1 MKVKSESEVAQS
13 CPMLTDPIYCSPPDS
28 SIHGSFQARVLEGGA
43 IGGSIS
49 KVLNLIHQVEMQKD
63 LYNKDSQEVMSL
75 KAKPQTA

>member
-1 MKVKSESEVAQS
+1 MKVKSQSEVAQS
-13 CPMLTDPIYCSPPDS
+13 CPTPRDPMDCSPPGS
-28 SIHGSFQARVLEGGA
+28 STHAISQARVLEGGA